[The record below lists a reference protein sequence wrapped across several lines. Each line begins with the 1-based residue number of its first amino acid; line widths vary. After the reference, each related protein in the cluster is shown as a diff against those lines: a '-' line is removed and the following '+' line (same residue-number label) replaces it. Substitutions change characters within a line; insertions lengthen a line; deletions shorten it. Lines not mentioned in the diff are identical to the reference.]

1 MKNPNFYTLGQAAK
15 ASAVSKATISKAL
28 KTGRI
33 SYIEKTS
40 AGYKIDPAEVH
51 RVYPR
56 TVEGNGVPERSETPL
71 NTATNSVLEAELKAE
86 RAMRS
91 RLESEIE
98 DLKVQRDEWMGQA
111 KQLALPH
118 PDSDRAGRRLFGLW
132 PARS

>member
-1 MKNPNFYTLGQAAK
+1 MKTPSVYTLGQAAK
-15 ASAVSKATISKAL
+15 ASGVSKATISKAL

-56 TVEGNGVPERSETPL
+56 TVEGNGEPERLETPP
-71 NTATNSVLEAELKAE
+71 NTTVNSVLEAELKAE
-86 RAMRS
+86 RDMRS
-91 RLESEIE
+91 RLEAEIE

-111 KQLALPH
+111 KQLALPR
-118 PDSDRAGRRLFGLW
+118 PADDRAGRRLFGLL